1 MKKTEKSMAGWYF
14 LIITLIIYLTVFF
27 INKKL
32 LIQSLSNF
40 GKIILKIIPMLL
52 IAFALMV
59 FINYFVTPKFLTKH
73 LTKKNKIKKWL
84 IAIIS
89 GIISTGPIY
98 MWYPML
104 SDLKDKGVSKG
115 LIATFLYARA
125 VKPALIPLMI
135 FYFGLVYTIIFT
147 LAIILF
153 SFIQGIII
161 NKMEVKK

>member
-1 MKKTEKSMAGWYF
+1 MKTEKSKTGWYF
-14 LIITLIIYLTVFF
+14 LGIVILIYIVLFF
-27 INKKL
+27 INKNL
-32 LIQSLSNF
+32 LTQCLNRF
-40 GKIILKIIPMLL
+40 AKTLLKIIPVLL
-52 IAFALMV
+52 LAFALMF

-73 LTKKNKIKKWL
+73 LTKKNKIKKWI
-84 IAIIS
+84 IAIGS

-104 SDLKDKGVSKG
+104 SDLKDKGISSG

-135 FYFGLVYTIIFT
+135 LYFGVAYTIIFT

>member
-14 LIITLIIYLTVFF
+14 LGIVVIIYLVLYFVSIDFLT
-27 INKKL
+27 
-32 LIQSLSNF
+32 QSLNKF
-40 GKIILKIIPMLL
+40 VNIIFKIIPFLFLAFLL
-52 IAFALMV
+52 MFI
-59 FINYFVTPKFLTKH
+59 INYFVTPKWLARH
-73 LTKKNKIKKWL
+73 LTKKNKVKKWL

-89 GIISTGPIY
+89 GVISTGPIY

-104 SDLKDKGVSKG
+104 SDLKDKGLDNGV
-115 LIATFLYARA
+115 IATFLYARA

-135 FYFGLVYTIIFT
+135 FYFGINYTILFT
-147 LAIILF
+147 LAILVF

>member
-1 MKKTEKSMAGWYF
+1 MKKTEQSKGGWYF
-14 LIITLIIYLTVFF
+14 LGIVVIIYIILLF
-27 INKKL
+27 IKIDF
-32 LIQSLSNF
+32 LIQSL
-40 GKIILKIIPMLL
+40 KIFVGIFLNVLPVLFLAFLL
-52 IAFALMV
+52 MF

-73 LTKKNKIKKWL
+73 LTKKNKIKKWI
-84 IAIIS
+84 IAIVS

-104 SDLKDKGVSKG
+104 SDLKDKGVNKG
-115 LIATFLYARA
+115 LIAAFLYSRA

-135 FYFGLVYTIIFT
+135 FYFGISYTIVFI
-147 LAIILF
+147 LSIIVF